1 VAGFSARF
9 AADMA
14 LAVVCGGGAVY
25 NKRLIVS
32 RDILDP
38 PRKMK
43 RKEELTMEE
52 VQTDIPRFFF
62 LEMICDR
69 RCKIF
74 LKSTL
79 ERTPVIFHEP
89 APSSS
94 TSTRRRS
101 CPLCHRR

>member
-14 LAVVCGGGAVY
+14 LAVVCGGGVSGGRAGGGGAGAVY

-52 VQTDIPRFFF
+52 VQTDIATVLF
-62 LEMICDR
+62 LGDDLR
-69 RCKIF
+69 
-74 LKSTL
+74 
-79 ERTPVIFHEP
+79 
-89 APSSS
+89 
-94 TSTRRRS
+94 
-101 CPLCHRR
+101 